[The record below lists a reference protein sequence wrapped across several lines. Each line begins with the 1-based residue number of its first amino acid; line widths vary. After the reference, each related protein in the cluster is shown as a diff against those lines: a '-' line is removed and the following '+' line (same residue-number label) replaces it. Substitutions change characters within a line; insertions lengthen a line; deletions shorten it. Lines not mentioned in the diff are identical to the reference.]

1 MKSSR
6 FSQEQIIGILK
17 QGEAGVKVTDL
28 CRQHGISDHTY
39 YRWKSKF
46 GGMEVSEAKR
56 LKALEE
62 ENRQLKQLLGEKELD
77 ILGLRTALSKKVLT
91 RPQQREAVAAIQTA
105 GVSQRQACSL
115 VGIWRCTCRY
125 QPKGNREEDLIRQ
138 RLRDLAIAR
147 PRFGSP
153 RLLFM

>member
-56 LKALEE
+56 RCHL
-62 ENRQLKQLLGEKELD
+62 RLLSGYEAVQECAGGE
-77 ILGLRTALSKKVLT
+77 RATALRHREPGR
-91 RPQQREAVAAIQTA
+91 RP
-105 GVSQRQACSL
+105 
-115 VGIWRCTCRY
+115 
-125 QPKGNREEDLIRQ
+125 
-138 RLRDLAIAR
+138 
-147 PRFGSP
+147 
-153 RLLFM
+153 

>member
-17 QGEAGVKVTDL
+17 QGEAGVKVTGL

-46 GGMEVSEAKR
+46 GGMEVSEARR

-62 ENRQLKQLLGEKELD
+62 ENRQLKQLLAEKELD
-77 ILGLRTALSKKVLT
+77 NLGLRTALSKK
-91 RPQQREAVAAIQTA
+91 
-105 GVSQRQACSL
+105 
-115 VGIWRCTCRY
+115 Y
-125 QPKGNREEDLIRQ
+125 
-138 RLRDLAIAR
+138 
-147 PRFGSP
+147 
-153 RLLFM
+153 

>member
-28 CRQHGISDHTY
+28 CRQHGISDHTLY
-39 YRWKSKF
+39 LWKSKF

-62 ENRQLKQLLGEKELD
+62 ENRQLKQLLAEKELD
-77 ILGLRTALSKKVLT
+77 NLGLRTALSKK
-91 RPQQREAVAAIQTA
+91 
-105 GVSQRQACSL
+105 
-115 VGIWRCTCRY
+115 Y
-125 QPKGNREEDLIRQ
+125 
-138 RLRDLAIAR
+138 
-147 PRFGSP
+147 
-153 RLLFM
+153 

>member
-6 FSQEQIIGILK
+6 FSQEQIIGILR

-56 LKALEE
+56 LKFLEE
-62 ENRQLKQLLGEKELD
+62 ENRQLKQLLAEKDLD
-77 ILGLRTALSKKVLT
+77 NLGLRTALSKK
-91 RPQQREAVAAIQTA
+91 
-105 GVSQRQACSL
+105 
-115 VGIWRCTCRY
+115 Y
-125 QPKGNREEDLIRQ
+125 
-138 RLRDLAIAR
+138 
-147 PRFGSP
+147 
-153 RLLFM
+153 

>member
-17 QGEAGVKVTDL
+17 QSEAGVKVADL
-28 CRQHGISDHTY
+28 CRQHGISDHTLRQAQDRLY

-77 ILGLRTALSKKVLT
+77 ILGLRTALSKK
-91 RPQQREAVAAIQTA
+91 
-105 GVSQRQACSL
+105 
-115 VGIWRCTCRY
+115 Y
-125 QPKGNREEDLIRQ
+125 
-138 RLRDLAIAR
+138 
-147 PRFGSP
+147 
-153 RLLFM
+153 

>member
-17 QGEAGVKVTDL
+17 QGQAGIKVTDL

-39 YRWKSKF
+39 YRWKSIF

-62 ENRQLKQLLGEKELD
+62 ENCQLKQLLAEKELD
-77 ILGLRTALSKKVLT
+77 NLGLRTALSKK
-91 RPQQREAVAAIQTA
+91 
-105 GVSQRQACSL
+105 
-115 VGIWRCTCRY
+115 Y
-125 QPKGNREEDLIRQ
+125 
-138 RLRDLAIAR
+138 
-147 PRFGSP
+147 
-153 RLLFM
+153 